1 MHDGAQAF
9 DLVERSAAWWQRLL
23 GSAAE
28 RLLGL
33 TALRLAKQAVDRRLG
48 VPTTRPTAATW
59 LGAARDWLR
68 LDVDLPDGDL
78 ARVPTQ
84 GPVLVV
90 AEHPTGAM
98 EGLLLLATLL
108 RHRPDVKVL
117 ANRWLCRLPAL
128 ADLVIPVDVH
138 RDDNTSALRASLR
151 HLRAG
156 GALLAFP
163 AGEVARRPWLG
174 RKPREGRWRATFAGL
189 QRMAGAPVVPVH
201 VGARNPRWIERLGM
215 LHPSAPTA
223 LLPRALLAQRGAKVT
238 LRIGHGIAASQL
250 ERFGDDDAER
260 ADYLRLRTEIL
271 ARRVAVPSRREQPQR
286 RLAPLA
292 ERSCEQALATEIAG
306 LPADAL
312 LLASNGLR
320 VFCAPADLLPHT
332 LAEIGR
338 LRERTFRV
346 AGEGSGRARDLDDF
360 DAHYRHLFVWDDSA
374 REIVGSYRLGLSDEL
389 LRGSDARALYTAG
402 FYDYAPEFWQR
413 LSPAIELGRAFVTP
427 ERQRSF
433 APLLLLWRGIGAFV
447 ARHPR
452 YRHLFGTVSIAADH
466 HVTSVRLMVDHLRS
480 HCLARELAPLVRSRR
495 PWRAARH
502 DQRSLQWRAPQIA
515 ELPDV
520 SAMVRELETN
530 RSGVPVLMEQY
541 LKLGAR
547 LLGVNVDP
555 EFQTIDALVLVD
567 LLRTPHHLRQR
578 YLGADGVQALE
589 REHGKEPAGEA

>member
-1 MHDGAQAF
+1 MHDGAEAF
-9 DLVERSAAWWQRLL
+9 DLVERSAAWWRRLL
-23 GSAAE
+23 GSAAG

-33 TALRLAKQAVDRRLG
+33 SALRDAKRAIDRRLG
-48 VPTTRPTAATW
+48 MPSTRPTAAQW
-59 LGAARDWLR
+59 LGAARDWLQ

-78 ARVPTQ
+78 ARVPTK
-84 GPVLVV
+84 GATIVV

-117 ANRWLCRLPAL
+117 ANRWLRRLPAL
-128 ADLVIPVDVH
+128 AELVIPVDVH
-138 RDDNTSALRASLR
+138 GDDNTSALRASLR

-174 RKPREGRWRATFAGL
+174 RKPREGRWQATFAGL
-189 QRMAGAPVVPVH
+189 QRIAEAPVVPVH

-223 LLPRALLAQRGAKVT
+223 LLPRALLTQRGAKVT
-238 LRIGHGIAASQL
+238 VRIGHSIAASQL
-250 ERFGDDDAER
+250 ERFGGDDGER

-271 ARRVAVPSRREQPQR
+271 ARRVVASPRSVVAPRSLTPLATRGCAQ
-286 RLAPLA
+286 RLAA
-292 ERSCEQALATEIAG
+292 EIAA
-306 LPADAL
+306 LPADSL
-312 LLASNGLR
+312 LLTSNGLQ
-320 VFCAPADLLPHT
+320 VFCAPADQLPHT
-332 LAEIGR
+332 LAEIAR
-338 LRERTFRV
+338 LREHTFRA
-346 AGEGSGRARDLDDF
+346 AGEGSGRAADRDDF
-360 DAHYRHLFVWDDSA
+360 DAHYRHLFVWDEGA

-389 LRGSDARALYTAG
+389 LRDGDASRLYTAG
-402 FYDYAPEFWQR
+402 FYDYAPKFWQR

-495 PWRAARH
+495 PWRAARA
-502 DQRSLQWRAPQIA
+502 DQRSLRWRAPQIA
-515 ELPDV
+515 SLPDV

-547 LLGVNVDP
+547 LLGVNVDT

-567 LLRTPHHLRQR
+567 LLLTPPHLLQR
-578 YLGADGVQALE
+578 YLGADGVRALE
-589 REHGKEPAGEA
+589 REHGKEPAGEL